1 MTDRASTST
10 RTVWMPSPA
19 LAAAVVIGVVG
30 LVAAFVMSRAEPAF
44 VGAPLLVAAA
54 LGWERRP
61 SGDSVTLDTSADS
74 EDGIQTS
81 HGLPLLTVRVHA
93 GAAQHPEAL
102 QLRLSLGGAAPV
114 DAVVTARAA
123 AGLTAEV
130 PLVHSGRQRVVAVEA
145 RAVGADAAWVGVPGE
160 EAAIERVVRPRQAPV
175 RSLPLPARLLG
186 LTGQHVSTRPGEGG
200 EFRDIDLFHPGDRL
214 RRIDW
219 RATARAGRAGEL
231 YVRRTTATS
240 DAAIHLVIDAR
251 DDLTGVVVDWSERY
265 PRPAVSSLDLAREA
279 AASLTAAYAA
289 AGDRVGFDDLSEY
302 GRVLPPR
309 AGARH
314 RERVLRAIELTSAT
328 GTTFQRVRAP
338 RLSPGAL
345 VFVLSTFLDDQPV
358 TLAHTWRAAGHRVIA
373 VDVLPAR
380 DVREL
385 TSRDRLALR
394 TVELAR
400 SIRLEQLQAG
410 GAELVRW
417 EDAPGREASLRAI
430 AAGRRR

>member
-1 MTDRASTST
+1 MTERASTST
-10 RTVWMPSPA
+10 RPAWMPSPA
-19 LAAAVVIGVVG
+19 LAAAVVIGIVG
-30 LVAAFVMSRAEPAF
+30 LVAAFVMSRAEPAL

-54 LGWERRP
+54 LAWGRRP
-61 SGDSVTLDTSADS
+61 TDDSVTMDTSTSA
-74 EDGIQTS
+74 EGGIHTS
-81 HGLPLLTVRVHA
+81 QGMPLLPVRVHA
-93 GAAQHPEAL
+93 AAAPHPDAL
-102 QLRLSLGGAAPV
+102 QLRLSLGGGAPV
-114 DAVVTARAA
+114 DAVLTPRAA
-123 AGLTAEV
+123 AVLSAEAPV
-130 PLVHSGRQRVVAVEA
+130 VHSGPQRVVAVEA
-145 RAVGADAAWVGVPGE
+145 RALGADAAWVGMPGE
-160 EAAIERVVRPRQAPV
+160 EAAMERVVRPLQAPV

-240 DAAIHLVIDAR
+240 DAAVHLVIDAR
-251 DDLTGVVVDWSERY
+251 DDLTGVVADWPERY

-279 AASLTAAYAA
+279 AASLAAAYAA
-289 AGDRVGFDDLSEY
+289 VGDRVGFDDLGESR
-302 GRVLPPR
+302 RVLPPR

-373 VDVLPAR
+373 IDVLPTR

-400 SIRLEQLQAG
+400 RIRLDQLQAG

-417 EDAPGREASLRAI
+417 ENAPSREASLRAI